1 MTDLFAN
8 HRERGAE
15 MLMPVDPDVQML
27 HRRMRRSSLLLVQLA
42 DLQLDIEEQV
52 KEMLLPGRPKPGAG
66 PTGDRVRPAS
76 ELEVWESPSGRL
88 TFSFDLQRPFYLQ
101 RRLGK
106 MLVYLATES
115 GQEHALGPEIVS
127 YRKRSEILAHIQRS
141 AKPGKEIPSEYVNK
155 VTYLLRAKI
164 LKHTGRDLITSHD
177 ELGVAILL
185 KIGGLRGLENTSA
198 HKWL

>member
-1 MTDLFAN
+1 
-8 HRERGAE
+8 
-15 MLMPVDPDVQML
+15 MLMPVDPDVREL
-27 HRRMRRSSLLLVQLA
+27 HKKMRLSNRLLGHLA
-42 DLQLDIEEQV
+42 DLQSDIHEQV
-52 KEMLLPGRPKPGAG
+52 KEITKRLLPDKSLSDIG
-66 PTGDRVRPAS
+66 PVNRVRPAS

-88 TFSFDLQRPFYLQ
+88 TFSFDLQIPFYLQ

-115 GQEHALGPEIVS
+115 GEEHSLGPGILS
-127 YRKRSEILAHIQRS
+127 YRNRTEILAHIQRS
-141 AKPGKEIPSEYVNK
+141 AKPGKVIPPDYVNK
-155 VTYLLRAKI
+155 VTYLLKAKI